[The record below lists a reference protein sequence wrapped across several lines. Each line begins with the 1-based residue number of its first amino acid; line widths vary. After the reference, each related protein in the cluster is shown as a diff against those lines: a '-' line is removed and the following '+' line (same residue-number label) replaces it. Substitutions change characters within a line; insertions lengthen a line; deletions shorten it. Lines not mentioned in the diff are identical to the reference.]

1 MNASV
6 SQALHGSQ
14 SPVTV
19 APPAA
24 GHAPSASVAAAGATA
39 EQPAAAAPQPQ
50 PSSEQVQKAVENL
63 RRTVAP
69 LANDLQFSVDEGTGT
84 TVIKVVDSSTK
95 EVIRQIPSEE
105 VLSLAKDLDQLQG
118 LLLKNKA

>member
-1 MNASV
+1 MSMSV
-6 SQALHGSQ
+6 NHALQGGQAAA
-14 SPVTV
+14 T
-19 APPAA
+19 ATPPPA
-24 GHAPSASVAAAGATA
+24 GHAPAAAAAASATVQ
-39 EQPAAAAPQPQ
+39 QPADAAPQPQ